1 MKGIV
6 AVQHTQIIPA
16 MFPELNK
23 LVWNRDP
30 RRPMPDD
37 EVFAL
42 YERNWRFVDHEHL
55 TEDEAQLLRTLGDK
69 YGRGFR
75 LV

>member
-1 MKGIV
+1 MTHIMV
-6 AVQHTQIIPA
+6 ARIAEIIPA
-16 MFPELNK
+16 RFPELNK

-30 RRPMPDD
+30 WRPMPDD

-55 TEDEAQLLRTLGDK
+55 TEDETRLLQNLSDK
-69 YGRGFR
+69 YGLGFR